1 MHLPHGPARAPAA
14 RSLGAL
20 PQASLPS
27 PIVSFATP
35 IVRLSLLKPSP
46 NGCGTLIHSTFSIR
60 LPVPVPLPE
69 AARLP
74 ALSMHARARGIPEAL
89 PRAHR
94 EIPALFLFSPPVGA
108 ER

>member
-20 PQASLPS
+20 PQASPPS

-35 IVRLSLLKPSP
+35 IVRPSLLKPSP
-46 NGCGTLIHSTFSIR
+46 NGCGTLIHSTSSIR

-74 ALSMHARARGIPEAL
+74 ALSTHARAPNSREAS
-89 PRAHR
+89 PRAHPA
-94 EIPALFLFSPPVGA
+94 IPALFLFSPPVG
-108 ER
+108 